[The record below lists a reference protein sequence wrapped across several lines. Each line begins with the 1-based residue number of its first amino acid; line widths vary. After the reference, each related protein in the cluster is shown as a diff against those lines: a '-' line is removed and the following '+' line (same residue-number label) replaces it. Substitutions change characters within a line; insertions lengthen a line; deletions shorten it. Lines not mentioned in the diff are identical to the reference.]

1 VIEGGAG
8 NDLITGGAGDDMLT
22 GGAGADTFVYLAGAA
37 SGSDTI
43 IDFDLS
49 GNDVIRFVGFDFGGA
64 SDDQARRNALSAAS
78 TFNSRGAVIDLDAI
92 GGDGTILLAGV
103 RSLSFASAEDFL
115 FSA

>member
-1 VIEGGAG
+1 
-8 NDLITGGAGDDMLT
+8 MLA
-22 GGAGADTFVYLAGAA
+22 GGAGADSFVDLAGAA

-43 IDFDLS
+43 VDFDLS

-78 TFNSRGAVIDLDAI
+78 TIDSRGAVIDLDAI